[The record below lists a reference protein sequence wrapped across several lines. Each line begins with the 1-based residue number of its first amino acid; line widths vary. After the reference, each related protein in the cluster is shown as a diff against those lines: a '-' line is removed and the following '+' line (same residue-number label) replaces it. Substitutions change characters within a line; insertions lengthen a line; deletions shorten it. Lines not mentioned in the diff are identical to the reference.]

1 MQEKTDNSDAIIST
15 RHKRLSPEEFDNS
28 KPRLGRRES
37 EPHSDEINYL
47 YDVLTTNFP
56 DDRAMW
62 DLHHYFTVD
71 DLKID
76 LQFDVSYFK
85 DMHIPERLSSYKA
98 EKYNGRVPN
107 MAINVLSKSTW
118 KTDIGENLDY
128 CRRLQI
134 PLYIVFP
141 TYHIATKLY
150 EPPFVRAYILQP
162 DGEYH
167 IEELRQ
173 ITIDGEKRKSEA
185 VIDISQ
191 IVPFRLGLQKRN
203 VSHESNKPLFR
214 VILLHPDKF
223 QVYLTKTEKA
233 QEQAEKAQE
242 QAEKALHEKNEAKK
256 KAQLLEKKIKKLKE
270 KFKKK

>member
-1 MQEKTDNSDAIIST
+1 MQEKTDNSDAVIST

-134 PLYIVFP
+134 PLYIVFT
-141 TYHIATKLY
+141 TYHIATKL
-150 EPPFVRAYILQP
+150 
-162 DGEYH
+162 
-167 IEELRQ
+167 
-173 ITIDGEKRKSEA
+173 
-185 VIDISQ
+185 
-191 IVPFRLGLQKRN
+191 
-203 VSHESNKPLFR
+203 
-214 VILLHPDKF
+214 
-223 QVYLTKTEKA
+223 
-233 QEQAEKAQE
+233 
-242 QAEKALHEKNEAKK
+242 
-256 KAQLLEKKIKKLKE
+256 
-270 KFKKK
+270 